1 MAAPYK
7 FRYLENFAINNGF
20 KIFIEENIVDG
31 EKYRYRIELRDED
44 FLVKN
49 MTELADEVISR
60 EGYGPS
66 LLDEIF
72 EVDNGPCLVGN

>member
-1 MAAPYK
+1 MAGPYK
-7 FRYLENFAINNGF
+7 FGYLENFAINNGF
-20 KIFIEENIVDG
+20 KIFIEDNIVDG
-31 EKYRYRIELRDED
+31 ENYRYRIELRDED
-44 FLVKN
+44 YLVKN